1 MKFDHP
7 TFLSS
12 YSAVYGQLS
21 DSQSSGLDTLLGNIE
36 LDQDVTDLR
45 WAAYMLATVK
55 LECADT
61 FMPITERG
69 AQSYFDKY
77 EPGTAIGK
85 SLGNTQSGDGYLFRG
100 RGYVQITGRTNYQN
114 MSRRL
119 ALSGDDDLVA
129 HPDVALQADVAY
141 RIMSF
146 GMRRG
151 TFTGKKLGDYINDAG
166 CDYRQARRIINGLD
180 RADDIAGYAAS
191 FESSLRSSSTA

>member
-12 YSAVYGQLS
+12 YSAVYGQLD
-21 DSQSSGLDTLLGNIE
+21 DSQSSGLETLLGNLE
-36 LDQDVTDLR
+36 LDQDIADLR

-61 FMPITERG
+61 FLPITERG
-69 AQSYFDKY
+69 ARSYFDKY
-77 EPGTAIGK
+77 EPGTSIGQ
-85 SLGNTQSGDGYLFRG
+85 SLGNTQAGDGYLFRG

-129 HPDVALQADVAY
+129 HPDVALRADVAY
-141 RIMSF
+141 RIMSY

-151 TFTGKKLGDYINDAG
+151 TFTGKKLADYINDAG
-166 CDYRQARRIINGLD
+166 CNYQQARRIINGLN

-191 FESSLRSSSTA
+191 FEASLKSSSVT

>member
-7 TFLSS
+7 TFLNS
-12 YSAVYGQLS
+12 YGAVYGQLN
-21 DSQSSGLDTLLGNIE
+21 DSQSSGLESLLDNIE
-36 LDQDVTDLR
+36 LDQDITDLR

-61 FMPITERG
+61 FQPITERG

-77 EPGTAIGK
+77 EPGTSIGK
-85 SLGNTQSGDGYLFRG
+85 NLGNTQAGDGYLFRG
-100 RGYVQITGRTNYQN
+100 RGYVQLTGRTNYEN

-129 HPDVALQADVAY
+129 NPDVALQADVAY
-141 RIMSF
+141 RIMSY

-151 TFTGKKLGDYINDAG
+151 TFTGRKLGDYINDAG
-166 CDYRQARRIINGLD
+166 CDYQQARRIINGLN

-191 FESSLRSSSTA
+191 FESSLKSSLLA